1 MLVGRFL
8 GLAGNAVVQILI
20 VRYLS
25 KSDYGAFAYAL
36 SIVVV
41 AEILVSLGLD
51 RTVTRFIP
59 IYQERGEYGK
69 ITGTILLV
77 AGTVLSVGL
86 ALILAAQALRGFFG
100 DSVIDSHEAAAL
112 FAILIALA
120 PIQALDAAL
129 IGLFAV
135 LGRPREIFF
144 RAYVL
149 APSLRIAVVL
159 LVILGDGSASAL
171 AAGLVIAAAL
181 GFAIY
186 TAVLIKTLRKQ
197 GLLGQLAVARVV
209 TPVREIFAWTLPLL
223 TTDLVWALLLSSDAI
238 LLGHFRGAVGVANF
252 RVLQPAAE
260 LNLIVLSSF
269 TILFIPL
276 ASRLFA
282 RRNAAATNDLYWR
295 TAVFIALG
303 TFPVFA
309 VTFTLSG
316 PLIELLY
323 GSRYSASA
331 TYLTILAVGYY
342 MQAALGFN
350 GTILMVTGRVWIVSL
365 MNIAAIAI
373 NVGLNLILIPRYGA
387 LGAAVGTS
395 ASLIIHN
402 LLKQTGMA
410 LATGTPFVDRR
421 YVKPYATI
429 AAAAGLLL
437 VVREELEGNEPVRVT
452 VCLLVCA
459 AVLVVNRSAL
469 RLGHIFPELARVPG
483 LRRLL
488 GT

>member
-1 MLVGRFL
+1 LLVGRLL
-8 GLAGNAVVQILI
+8 GLAANAVVQILI

-25 KSDYGAFAYAL
+25 KTDYGAFAYAL
-36 SIVVV
+36 SIVVI
-41 AEILVSLGLD
+41 AENFATLGLD
-51 RTVTRFIP
+51 RTITRFIP

-69 ITGTILLV
+69 IAGTILLV
-77 AGTVLSVGL
+77 VGTVLSVGL

-100 DSVIDSHEAAAL
+100 HSIIESHEAAAL
-112 FAILIALA
+112 IAILIALA
-120 PIQALDAAL
+120 PIQALDAGL

-159 LVILGDGSASAL
+159 IVVLSDGSASLL
-171 AAGLVIAAAL
+171 ATGLVVAAAL
-181 GFAIY
+181 GFAVY
-186 TAVLIKTLRKQ
+186 SAVLVKTLRTQ
-197 GLLGQLAVARVV
+197 GLLRSLAAARVV
-209 TPVREIFAWTLPLL
+209 VPVREIFALTLPLL

-238 LLGHFRGAVGVANF
+238 LLGHFRGTDAVANF

-260 LNLIVLSSF
+260 LNIIVLSSF
-269 TILFIPL
+269 TVLFIPL

-282 RRNAAATNDLYWR
+282 RRNTAAMNELYWR

-342 MQAALGFN
+342 LQAALGFN
-350 GTILMVTGRVWIVSL
+350 GTTLMVTGRVWIVSL
-365 MNIAAIAI
+365 LNIAAVAI
-373 NVGLNLILIPRYGA
+373 NIGLNLILIPRYGA

-395 ASLIIHN
+395 LSLVIHN
-402 LLKQTGMA
+402 LLKQAGLA
-410 LATGTPFVDRR
+410 LATRAPFVDRGYIR
-421 YVKPYATI
+421 PYATI
-429 AAAAGLLL
+429 AAAAALLL
-437 VVREELEGNEPVRVT
+437 VVRQELAGSEIVRVT
-452 VCLLVCA
+452 ACVLVSA
-459 AVLVVNRSAL
+459 AVLLVNRNYL
-469 RLGHIFPELARVPG
+469 RIGQTFPELARVPG
-483 LRRLL
+483 LRRLF